1 MTEDEFEEVTDQV
14 IEEVDA
20 MMATARQDA
29 EAMLAILPALEKLDI
44 LEEKDERYGF
54 ALLFMRAME
63 EIQKKANPFS
73 LIELAFIVMSD
84 TNSAKALIRHAPHRQ
99 AKAFVVA
106 EWGLHRIAYDNNK
119 SAFTRDYVKRVLN
132 EMDVHV
138 TEKQMREVWLK
149 DTPPAS
155 KPDGLPAGG

>member
-1 MTEDEFEEVTDQV
+1 MTEDEFEAVTDQV
-14 IEEVDA
+14 IDEVDA

-54 ALLFMRAME
+54 AFLFMRAME

-73 LIELAFIVMSD
+73 LIELVLIVISD
-84 TNSAKALIRHAPHRQ
+84 TNSAKALIRHAPHKQ

-106 EWGLHRIAYDNNK
+106 E
-119 SAFTRDYVKRVLN
+119 
-132 EMDVHV
+132 
-138 TEKQMREVWLK
+138 
-149 DTPPAS
+149 
-155 KPDGLPAGG
+155 

>member
-1 MTEDEFEEVTDQV
+1 MTEDEFEAVTNQV
-14 IEEVDA
+14 IEEADA

-29 EAMLAILPALEKLDI
+29 EAMLAMLPALEKLEM

-54 ALLFMRAME
+54 AFQFMRAME

-73 LIELAFIVMSD
+73 LIELVLIVMSD

-99 AKAFVVA
+99 AKAFVIA
-106 EWGLHRIAYDNNK
+106 EWSLHRAAYENNK
-119 SAFTRDYVKRVLN
+119 SAFSRDYVKRVKN
-132 EMDVHV
+132 EMSLNI
-138 TEKQMREVWLK
+138 TEKQIREVWLK

-155 KPDGLPAGG
+155 KPDGLPARG

>member
-1 MTEDEFEEVTDQV
+1 MEEDEFEAVTDQV
-14 IEEVDA
+14 IENVND

-29 EAMLAILPALEKLDI
+29 EAMLAILPALEKLDS

-54 ALLFMRAME
+54 AFLFMRAME

-73 LIELAFIVMSD
+73 LIELVSIVISD

-99 AKAFVVA
+99 AKKFVVA
-106 EWGLHRIAYDNNK
+106 EWELHRIAYENNK
-119 SAFTRDYVKRVLN
+119 SSFSRDYVRRVLN
-132 EMDVHV
+132 EMGVHI

-149 DTPPAS
+149 DTPPTS